1 MHWSQTESSKCS
13 LDRVSTRPGPPP
25 YGYALCVMATLRYLL
40 YTPHT
45 PRARSRATYFTP
57 LEPGVH
63 PPHTPHPRSGSPWG
77 QHGGIS
83 HLARG
88 ESPGER
94 SSSTCTCDMWSGPAP
109 AVPRPTLAQSAGRRQ
124 GLHYPLLT
132 YRRPYRRSGVPLDAR
147 RSKATRLDSRSIIAR
162 TGPRFPRETAAWSL
176 TGSGGTSWRCKEDG
190 KYASFSARSPPAGS
204 RFFHSYSVSHR
215 TGLLRMRKVGT
226 LIGFRESF
234 SQHWVPLPD

>member
-1 MHWSQTESSKCS
+1 
-13 LDRVSTRPGPPP
+13 
-25 YGYALCVMATLRYLL
+25 MATLRLYLL

-94 SSSTCTCDMWSGPAP
+94 SSSTCGAAP
-109 AVPRPTLAQSAGRRQ
+109 HPPSRAPHSHRALAAAKASTTP
-124 GLHYPLLT
+124 YLLT
-132 YRRPYRRSGVPLDAR
+132 AAPTVDPEFRSTLIARRPRGSIPAQLSRARVRASRERRRRGRSRGQVAR
-147 RSKATRLDSRSIIAR
+147 RGGARKMVSTLLSLHVRRLPDLGSSTLIVSR
-162 TGPRFPRETAAWSL
+162 T
-176 TGSGGTSWRCKEDG
+176 
-190 KYASFSARSPPAGS
+190 
-204 RFFHSYSVSHR
+204 VQ
-215 TGLLRMRKVGT
+215 LLRMRKVGT

-234 SQHWVPLPD
+234 S